1 MFEELSLHILDI
13 AMNSLA
19 AGARTVRITVGEHAR
34 RDRLSLRIQDDG
46 RGMDAATLKRVLAAP
61 VSTKRRRKKAIGL
74 GLALLRQT
82 AEMCGGKLR
91 VRSTPRNGTT
101 VAVSMK
107 LSHVDRPPLGDLNAT
122 ILALCAANPVVD
134 VQLHYA
140 NDEKEFDFSSKEPT
154 EQDAGRARAPSA
166 PRTARR
172 AVPTASKKVH
182 YEPRRTQK
190 VERESAAAG
199 CLA

>member
-19 AGARTVRITVGEHAR
+19 AEARTVQIMIAEHAR
-34 RDRLSLRIQDDG
+34 RDLLTIRIQDDG
-46 RGMDAATLKRVLAAP
+46 RGMDEDTLKRVLADLTT
-61 VSTKRRRKKAIGL
+61 TKRSRKKDIGL

-82 AEMCGGKLR
+82 AEMCDGEFQ
-91 VRSTPRNGTT
+91 VRSTPGMGTT
-101 VAVSMK
+101 VTASMK

-122 ILALCAANPVVD
+122 ILALCAANPAVD
-134 VQLHYA
+134 VQLHYLS
-140 NDEKEFDFSSKEPT
+140 DTEHFHFSSKEPA
-154 EQDAGRARAPSA
+154 E
-166 PRTARR
+166 
-172 AVPTASKKVH
+172 KKVASRPERIWSGEEKTN
-182 YEPRRTQK
+182 YEPGRTQK

>member
-19 AGARTVRITVGEHAR
+19 AGARTAQITVAEHAR
-34 RDRLSLRIQDDG
+34 RDRLTIRIQDDG
-46 RGMDAATLKRVLAAP
+46 CGMDEATLKRVLAAP
-61 VSTKRRRKKAIGL
+61 VSTKRHRKKAIGL

-82 AEMCGGKLR
+82 AEMCGGEFH
-91 VRSTPRNGTT
+91 VRSAPGAGTT
-101 VAVSMK
+101 VTATMQ

-122 ILALCAANPVVD
+122 ILALCAANPAVD
-134 VQLHYA
+134 VQLHYLG
-140 NDEKEFDFSSKEPT
+140 DTERFHFSSLE
-154 EQDAGRARAPSA
+154 RAE
-166 PRTARR
+166 
-172 AVPTASKKVH
+172 KKVASRPNPFWSGEEKTN
-182 YEPRRTQK
+182 YEPGRTQK